1 MLRLLLAAS
10 IVLLGVHP
18 QRANADAVTGTWTGD
33 AQVRGNYYWD
43 RSTRVLAP
51 EFIAQLEAPQGTR
64 MRVDYLVD
72 SITSASI
79 AAGALEDVRFTE
91 VRHDVDLKAGHEFV
105 ERENPVDLF
114 GGFRLSREP
123 DYFSFA
129 TLFQPTIWLADRAT
143 MFRGRISYRHDE
155 IGQTFRGGSQQ
166 RPDNMGGTSADA
178 FRETLDAVS
187 LAAGWEQVLSRT
199 LVLEVGY
206 DFTYQWGFLA
216 NPYRS
221 VLGGQIPE
229 NHPGQRYRHLLF
241 SRLAWYIPRSRT
253 SLQVLY
259 RSYVDNWKVSAVNPE
274 FRIYQE
280 MSPFFQTR
288 LRYRYY
294 TQTSSFF
301 YKSNPN
307 DYSLDDQ
314 YVTADPKLSELP
326 RRQSPPLDRRRPVR
340 HQLQLPLEHQLL
352 RQPSSGPNR
361 PTNSVLGDRILPSNP
376 LNSWWFSK
384 ENPTVFF
391 PTQRSGFGIRGSD
404 LA

>member
-1 MLRLLLAAS
+1 MRLQLEAPRLKPKWVVLRLFLAAG
-10 IVLLGVHP
+10 IILLGVP
-18 QRANADAVTGTWTGD
+18 PKRSNADAVTGTWTGD

-51 EFIAQLEAPQGTR
+51 EIIAQLEAPQGSR

-91 VRHDVDLKAGHEFV
+91 VRHDVDLKGGHEFV

-114 GGFRLSREP
+114 GGFRFSREP

-143 MFRGRISYRHDE
+143 MFRGRMTYRHDE
-155 IGQTFRGGSQQ
+155 IGQNFRGGSQQ
-166 RPDNMGGTSADA
+166 RPGNMGGTSADR
-178 FRETLDAVS
+178 FRETLDAIS
-187 LAAGWEQVLSRT
+187 LAAGWEQVLART
-199 LVLEVGY
+199 LVLGVGY

-221 VLGGQIPE
+221 VLGGQRPE
-229 NHPGQRYRHLLF
+229 EHPDQRFRHLLF
-241 SRLAWYIPRSRT
+241 GRLAWYIPRSRT

-259 RSYVDNWKVSAVNPE
+259 RSYLDNWKVSAVNPE

-294 TQTSSFF
+294 TQTSAFF

-307 DYSLDDQ
+307 DYTFDEP
-314 YVTADPKLSELP
+314 YVTAGDPIPGARRLP
-326 RRQSPPLDRRRPVR
+326 RRQGPPFTRRRAIR
-340 HQLQLPLEHQLL
+340 HQL
-352 RQPSSGPNR
+352 
-361 PTNSVLGDRILPSNP
+361 
-376 LNSWWFSK
+376 
-384 ENPTVFF
+384 
-391 PTQRSGFGIRGSD
+391 
-404 LA
+404 